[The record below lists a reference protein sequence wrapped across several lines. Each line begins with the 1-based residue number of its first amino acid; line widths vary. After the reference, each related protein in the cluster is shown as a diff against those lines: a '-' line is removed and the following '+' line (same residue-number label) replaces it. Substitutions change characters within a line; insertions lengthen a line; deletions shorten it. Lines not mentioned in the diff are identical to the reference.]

1 MSNVGYTHWCY
12 QCRQQLRLEGVSAC
26 PYCGEGFVQELSE
39 ISEDVLSNSEDDS
52 THPIPDLFELMYTL
66 MRQRSPD
73 PRWEL
78 MDVVNGFLSQNRM
91 TGGNTSIDVRGRTG
105 LLPEQGWNA
114 FGSGQYVVLNR
125 IPSPSSN
132 GSPGSGPGRADFDDY
147 FMGPGFEAFIEHLSM
162 NDRRGPPPASRSSI
176 DAMPTIRITQAHMHT
191 DSHCPVCKEKFELGS
206 EARQMPCNHIYHT
219 DCIVPWLVQHNSC
232 PVCRLELPP
241 QGNDSTRGSRSRGT
255 GNNVSSS
262 SSSSSSSDYGGSGS
276 RQNQGRRNAWA
287 NFWPFH

>member
-1 MSNVGYTHWCY
+1 MSNVGFTHWCY
-12 QCRQQLRLEGVSAC
+12 QCSRHFRLEGVITC
-26 PYCGEGFVQELSE
+26 PYCEEGFVEELNE
-39 ISEDVLSNSEDDS
+39 MPEDVHPNSEDDS
-52 THPIPDLFELMYTL
+52 AHPVPDLFELMYTL

-73 PRWEL
+73 PRLEL
-78 MDVVNGFLSQNRM
+78 MDVVNGFLTQSRM
-91 TGGNTSIDVRGRTG
+91 AGGNTSIDVRGRSG

-132 GSPGSGPGRADFDDY
+132 GGPGSGPRRADFDDY
-147 FMGPGFEAFIEHLSM
+147 FMGPGFEAFIEHLST

-206 EARQMPCNHIYHT
+206 EARLMPCNHIYHT

-241 QGNDSTRGSRSRGT
+241 HGNDSTRGSRSRGT

-262 SSSSSSSDYGGSGS
+262 SSSSSSSSDYGGSGS
-276 RQNQGRRNAWA
+276 RQNQGRRTAWP
-287 NFWPFH
+287 FWPFH